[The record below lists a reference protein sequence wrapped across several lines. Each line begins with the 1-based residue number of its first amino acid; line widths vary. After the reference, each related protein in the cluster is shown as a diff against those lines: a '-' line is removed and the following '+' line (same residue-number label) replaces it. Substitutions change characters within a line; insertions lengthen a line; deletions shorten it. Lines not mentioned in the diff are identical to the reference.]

1 VDRTA
6 LTATVD
12 AGKALIDSR
21 FPDEIDV
28 AWAD

>member
-6 LTATVD
+6 LAATVD

-21 FPDEIDV
+21 FPDGVDG